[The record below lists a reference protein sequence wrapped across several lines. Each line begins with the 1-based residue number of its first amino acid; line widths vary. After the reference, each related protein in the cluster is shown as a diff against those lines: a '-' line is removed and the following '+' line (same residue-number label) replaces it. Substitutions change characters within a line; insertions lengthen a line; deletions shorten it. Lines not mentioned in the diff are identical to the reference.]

1 MGLIDNNEIIYKSSK
16 SFFWASKFLSEE
28 ILQRVINIY
37 SFCRI
42 HDDLVDENIEATDK
56 KEIELLE
63 QKIKSYGISG
73 DVISELIKG
82 INSDIN
88 FQRYKNNAAL
98 IKYCYRVAGI
108 VGLMMIK
115 ALKINNIEAS
125 YYAIDLGIAM
135 QLTNI
140 SRDIMEDFNKKRIYL
155 PEDSGITNDI
165 LDNPNE
171 LNNMKICNEVNKI
184 LIKSD
189 IYYKSSLNGFRYIP
203 IKSRFSILVALRIYE
218 AIGKKIKRTGAR
230 FLKENI
236 YINNFEKFY
245 IVLKTIIEFIIFF
258 IFPFHRK
265 KHNPYLHEHLQEMI
279 NVNKL

>member
-28 ILQRVINIY
+28 ILQKVINIY

-115 ALKINNIEAS
+115 ALKIKNIEAS
-125 YYAIDLGIAM
+125 YYAFDLGIAM

-140 SRDIMEDFNKKRIYL
+140 SRDIMEDFSKKRIYL
-155 PEDSGITNDI
+155 PEDSGITYDV
-165 LDNPNE
+165 LDNPNKV
-171 LNNMKICNEVNKI
+171 NNMKICNEVNKI

-189 IYYKSSLNGFRYIP
+189 ILLSSLLTTFAPKP
-203 IKSRFSILVALRIYE
+203 IEVSLPLASITLSNPANAPPQIN
-218 AIGKKIKRTGAR
+218 KIFVVSTCKNSCCGC
-230 FLKENI
+230 FL
-236 YINNFEKFY
+236 
-245 IVLKTIIEFIIFF
+245 
-258 IFPFHRK
+258 P
-265 KHNPYLHEHLQEMI
+265 P
-279 NVNKL
+279 